1 MARTFDRNAAARYT
15 VGSASGLTEPFT
27 VCGIYRRSSAQA
39 TSAFQIIWAYEET
52 SGILHELRPNNA
64 QRLLAVSTQTL
75 NETATS
81 PANETYDVYNYGAG
95 VWASSTSRTAWL
107 NNGSGTDTGGAT
119 VVGDTMYIGN
129 GRGGVNWGLSGD
141 LAELAVWNTNL
152 NSDEINALSK
162 GFKPFR
168 IRPQSLWL
176 YVPMIRNVQD
186 LRSART
192 LTANG
197 SPTVSTHAR
206 VY

>member
-1 MARTFDRNAAARYT
+1 MARTFDRNAAERYT

-39 TSAFQIIWAYEET
+39 TNNFQIIWAYEQT
-52 SGILHELRPNNA
+52 SIVLHELTPNNA
-64 QRLLAVSTQTL
+64 QQLRAGSQGPLTR
-75 NETATS
+75 TATS

-107 NNGSGTDTGGAT
+107 NNGSGTNTQSAT
-119 VVGDTMYIGN
+119 VVGDAMYIGN
-129 GRGGVNWGLSGD
+129 GRGFGFGLNGD